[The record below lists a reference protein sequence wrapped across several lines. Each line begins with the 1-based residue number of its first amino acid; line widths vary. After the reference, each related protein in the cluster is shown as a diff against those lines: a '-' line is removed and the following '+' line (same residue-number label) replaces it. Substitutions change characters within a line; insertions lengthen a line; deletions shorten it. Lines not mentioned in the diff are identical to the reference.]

1 MKRIGVSILLA
12 LSLIVSALPTAN
24 AVVTPGSKCSKAGV
38 KQNYKSKIYTCIK
51 LGKKLY
57 WDNGITFSTKPSAS
71 PEKLVCS
78 ASTAGTLDPANKRER
93 CVMVDDYG
101 DNGQGGFTKV
111 FGFTQEGIIPEWT
124 LCRNDTQ
131 YWSNQTWYDGKWKCG
146 YFADGGSK
154 WGWHTSTSQFPS
166 AIKQN
171 YVVGNSTSQQSTSA
185 SPSPTSIGTS
195 TSACQLVASS
205 GGSGYVKVTLEENGN
220 GLKDYVL
227 TNTLD
232 CTFSLSVSARF
243 ICTGGK
249 LPVMGTASITIGPK
263 QRVFLSASRYF
274 PQADFE
280 CQSRLGLNN
289 AYAYPI
295 FVSSGLGDSPV
306 VVRIVGTR

>member
-38 KQNYKSKIYTCIK
+38 KQNYKGKIYTCIK

-57 WDNGITFSTKPSAS
+57 WDNGITFSTQPSAS

-78 ASTAGTLDPANKRER
+78 GSTAGTLNPANKRER

-146 YFADGGSK
+146 YFVDGGSK

-171 YVVGNSTSQQSTSA
+171 YVVGNSTSQGSTS
-185 SPSPTSIGTS
+185 GTS
-195 TSACQLVASS
+195 GT
-205 GGSGYVKVTLEENGN
+205 
-220 GLKDYVL
+220 
-227 TNTLD
+227 
-232 CTFSLSVSARF
+232 SLSQCSVAQIRQHSTLAKSFNEWRNMYLDSVAVMNESIDGINKATISRNQTAYDGWMKNLVDSRALARSTATEAIDTQNKLIALMQQCVFNYGIVVTQPYGF
-243 ICTGGK
+243 ITTDEK
-249 LPVMGTASITIGPK
+249 
-263 QRVFLSASRYF
+263 SRGYQF
-274 PQADFE
+274 PTFKI
-280 CQSRLGLNN
+280 
-289 AYAYPI
+289 P
-295 FVSSGLGDSPV
+295 
-306 VVRIVGTR
+306 